1 MMNIIKKQ
9 ALVLMAFAAVQG
21 IQAQTGIEVPYIQ
34 NLESYQDF
42 FTMKIVDA
50 NNDGNTFEY
59 WSYKN
64 VAQYM
69 PNNNNADDWLITPPI
84 KVKKG
89 KVYTINADDAI
100 KAMENVE
107 LLNSNDSSEN
117 ADDNQSANNSSD
129 NTNLQ
134 SQLENKTNEA
144 IDKLSD
150 KVSKKVEDKLTEK
163 LEELND
169 SSNIDKIVDKILSLF

>member
-64 VAQYM
+64 VAQ
-69 PNNNNADDWLITPPI
+69 
-84 KVKKG
+84 
-89 KVYTINADDAI
+89 
-100 KAMENVE
+100 
-107 LLNSNDSSEN
+107 
-117 ADDNQSANNSSD
+117 
-129 NTNLQ
+129 
-134 SQLENKTNEA
+134 
-144 IDKLSD
+144 
-150 KVSKKVEDKLTEK
+150 
-163 LEELND
+163 
-169 SSNIDKIVDKILSLF
+169 

>member
-59 WSYKN
+59 
-64 VAQYM
+64 
-69 PNNNNADDWLITPPI
+69 
-84 KVKKG
+84 
-89 KVYTINADDAI
+89 
-100 KAMENVE
+100 
-107 LLNSNDSSEN
+107 
-117 ADDNQSANNSSD
+117 
-129 NTNLQ
+129 
-134 SQLENKTNEA
+134 
-144 IDKLSD
+144 
-150 KVSKKVEDKLTEK
+150 
-163 LEELND
+163 
-169 SSNIDKIVDKILSLF
+169 